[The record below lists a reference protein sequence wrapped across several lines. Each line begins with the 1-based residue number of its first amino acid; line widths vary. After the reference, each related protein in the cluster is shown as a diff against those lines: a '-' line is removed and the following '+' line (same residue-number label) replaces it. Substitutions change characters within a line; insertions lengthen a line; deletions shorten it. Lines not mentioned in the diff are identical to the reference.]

1 MMHCQEM
8 IMGLVR
14 SASLI
19 ALDCCGVSN
28 SSSFISTWC
37 IIFFMKY
44 ICKSNFKFFSHFYFS
59 TT

>member
-8 IMGLVR
+8 MLASVR

-28 SSSFISTWC
+28 SSSFISTRTC
-37 IIFFMKY
+37 IVFY
-44 ICKSNFKFFSHFYFS
+44 SSNI
-59 TT
+59 